1 MLQFTVPQFIDIEDK
16 IIGTVTVRQF
26 VILLVA
32 TILVALCFKLLSF
45 SVFIF
50 MSLVILGSSITL
62 AFVKI
67 NGAPFHY
74 FILNIVQTFKKPRLR
89 VWRKDDTL
97 LGVIE
102 FDTQIKK
109 IPVVS
114 NHPVYSASRLSEL
127 SLIVDTQ
134 GSYQGEGD
142 DDTVVTR
149 DRTSSTI
156 N

>member
-45 SVFIF
+45 SVFVF
-50 MSLVILGSSITL
+50 MSLIILGSSITL

-102 FDTQIKK
+102 FDTQTKK
-109 IPVVS
+109 TPIVS
-114 NHPVYSASRLSEL
+114 NHPIYSASRLSEL

>member
-45 SVFIF
+45 TVFVC
-50 MSLVILGSSITL
+50 MSLIILGSSITL

-109 IPVVS
+109 TPVVS
-114 NHPVYSASRLSEL
+114 NHQVYSASRLSEL

>member
-1 MLQFTVPQFIDIEDK
+1 MLQFTVPQFIDVEDK
-16 IIGTVTVRQF
+16 IIGTITVRQF

-32 TILVALCFKLLSF
+32 
-45 SVFIF
+45 
-50 MSLVILGSSITL
+50 VILMALGFKFLTFAAFIASAILIVLIAIVL

-74 FILNIVQTFKKPRLR
+74 FVLNLVQTFKKPRLR

-102 FDTQIKK
+102 FDTQKK
-109 IPVVS
+109 APVVS
-114 NHPVYSASRLSEL
+114 THPVYSASRLSEL

-134 GSYQGEGD
+134 GSYQGEGSD
-142 DDTVVTR
+142 NTVITR
-149 DRTSSTI
+149 GRSTSNLS
-156 N
+156 